1 MGLEYDWYVVI
12 FIPSPLREIG
22 RGEGGGGDQSMGG
35 GGGGVVEVKGAGL
48 VEGGV

>member
-22 RGEGGGGDQSMGG
+22 RGGGGDQSMGG
-35 GGGGVVEVKGAGL
+35 GGGGGWKWRVGCRSL
-48 VEGGV
+48 H

>member
-22 RGEGGGGDQSMGG
+22 RGEGGGDQSMGG
-35 GGGGVVEVKGAGL
+35 GGGVEVKSAGL